1 MNELGRPMKLPIINQ
16 KDAEAGLEVLKKYY
30 AGNMIPAEKKT
41 YLTKLRNSI
50 GPYMGIESS
59 DGSTHYLLDAAS
71 QIATLGHGFNP
82 AVFFGASQFLES
94 WINDSTTSEFKQARK
109 AFVSFLNR
117 KLNWQKTHITITN
130 SGAEANEV
138 ALGYCYQK
146 RVNPKANKV
155 LAFEGSFHGRMMVTL
170 AATWNK
176 SKREPFEWKNYL
188 AEYVKYP
195 ELDDSQINV
204 TFPKDW
210 RETWN
215 EASLKN
221 FEIPASW
228 NNDPYIKKE
237 VETLLNVR
245 NQLLGKHIFAI
256 LVEPMQCEGG
266 DCYSSDRFH
275 TALLLM
281 AKTFQVPVI
290 HDEVQTGF
298 HLGREFFWHRQL
310 NLKGLSGEQLNP
322 DYVVCAKKAQVGLVL
337 SHHATKK
344 IFIGEEFSVASFFRG
359 YAHAISLDQSQ
370 NRIWDIE
377 KQVTP
382 RIDKLIKKYP
392 TFIKRP
398 RINGLAFA
406 FDVIDPAMLN
416 KFVDLRFKHGLLY
429 YPAGNQTL
437 RFRLNTAF
445 GPKDLDFL
453 FERLDAI
460 CSELFLNN
468 TSPLPSHAE
477 TDNLEATDLYDWH
490 ELLLSTKLSKASG
503 LKIET
508 KEIFKSV
515 NHLLKKA
522 SEVSQVELIEI
533 NASNFLEFRENI
545 IQLQKNVY
553 EPARQTDIEK
563 FEHTVL
569 DKNSLCLGLVN
580 KQNKLKGIAFAGPLS
595 LYPLERGVRMDPHFK
610 DRDSLYMLD
619 VTIDPSLQKTGLGR
633 SLKYALSVMAIS
645 KGIKRIQGRNRDR
658 LAGPMIN
665 INLSLGAIEQ
675 NYMRED
681 YPDFEDHRDVFY
693 YTTQVDWKKPT
704 IHLSRGTTTPL
715 SMGNLNLETIKN
727 LLPYLINKVCL
738 SNFVSE
744 AFLSGVK
751 DFLTVL
757 PEDLRH
763 GYTTSGQSEATDKV
777 AKSIWFKSEAKIKE
791 SNVNKML
798 TFDNH
803 FFGNGSMLAR
813 SLSYAGDVYFK
824 TTKLTHPTETNYAS
838 VLADVER
845 EMKSGEYLA
854 VWIEPVLQKTMEKVP
869 MNFLIELRKLASHYN
884 VALVYNETASQFFR
898 YSDKSFM
905 VSSLPEIT
913 PDAGL
918 IYMSGQSG
926 IAFTSTRYFLEQP
939 LMMIST
945 WDGDEF
951 HFLSYYQSYLSVIKN
966 TDEYKK
972 TSKAFHAKLVDKL
985 STFDMDIIKIENGV
999 GYFKGAIPNS
1009 MSKMFVE
1016 HCGYYLVCP
1025 SYEAMKE
1032 YLKS

>member
-1 MNELGRPMKLPIINQ
+1 MKLPIINQ
-16 KDAEAGLEVLKKYY
+16 KDAEHGLEILRKYY

-41 YLTKLRNSI
+41 YLTKLKNSI
-50 GPYMGIESS
+50 GPYMGIEAS

-82 AVFFGASQFLES
+82 SIFFGASQFLES
-94 WINDSTTSEFKQARK
+94 WMNDPTTKEFKNTRK
-109 AFVSFLNR
+109 AFINFFER
-117 KLNWQKTHITITN
+117 KLNWQKAHITITN

-146 RVNPKANKV
+146 RVNVKANKV

-204 TFPKDW
+204 TIPANW

-215 EASLKN
+215 ESSLVN
-221 FEIPASW
+221 FKTPLDW
-228 NNDPYIKKE
+228 NEDPHIKKE
-237 VETLLNVR
+237 VETLLSVR
-245 NQLLGKHIFAI
+245 EQLLSKKIFAI

-275 TALLLM
+275 TALILM
-281 AKTFQVPVI
+281 AKTFKVPVI

-310 NLKGLSGEQLNP
+310 KLKGLQGEQLNP

-337 SHHATKK
+337 SHHPTKK

-359 YAHAISLDQSQ
+359 YAHAISLDQGQ
-370 NRIWDIE
+370 NRIWEIE
-377 KQVTP
+377 KQVAP

-392 TFIKRP
+392 TFIRRP

-406 FDVIDPAMLN
+406 FDVFDPTMLN

-445 GPKDLDFL
+445 GQKDLDFL

-460 CSELFLNN
+460 CAELFLKNE
-468 TSPLPSHAE
+468 SVLPQFAE
-477 TDNLEATDLYDWH
+477 TDNLEAQDLYDWH
-490 ELLLSTKLSKASG
+490 ELLLFTKLSKASG
-503 LKIET
+503 IKFDS
-508 KEIFKSV
+508 KDIFKSV
-515 NHLLKKA
+515 NRLLSKSA
-522 SEVSQVELIEI
+522 DLAQVELIEI
-533 NASNFLEFRENI
+533 NSSNFLEFRDNI
-545 IQLQKNVY
+545 IQLQKDVY

-569 DKNSLCLGLVN
+569 DKNSLCLGLIN
-580 KQNKLKGIAFAGPLS
+580 KQKKLKGIAFAGPLG
-595 LYPLERGVRMDPHFK
+595 LYPLERGVRMDPHFD

-619 VTIDPSLQKTGLGR
+619 VTIDARLQKTGLGR
-633 SLKYALSVMAIS
+633 SLKYALSIMAIS

-658 LAGPMIN
+658 LAGPMLN

-681 YPDFEDHRDVFY
+681 YPDFESHRDVFY

-704 IHLSRGTTTPL
+704 IHLSHGTTIPNSIGSISQEHL
-715 SMGNLNLETIKN
+715 KN

-757 PEDLRH
+757 PHDLRH

-777 AKSIWFKSEAKIKE
+777 AKSIWFKSEAHFKE
-791 SNVNKML
+791 KNINKML
-798 TFDNH
+798 TFKNH

-813 SLSYAGDVYFK
+813 SLSLEGDAYFS
-824 TTKLTHPTETNYAS
+824 THKLDHPNENNFFE
-838 VLADVER
+838 VLIQVEK
-845 EMKSGEYLA
+845 EMKTGEYLA
-854 VWIEPVLQKTMEKVP
+854 VWLEPVLQKTMEKVP
-869 MNFLIELRKLASHYN
+869 LNFLIELRKLASTYK

-905 VSSLPEIT
+905 ASGLPGIT

-918 IYMSGQSG
+918 VYMSGQSG
-926 IAFTSTRYFLEQP
+926 LAFTSTQYFLEQP

-951 HFLSYYQSYLSVIKN
+951 HFLTYYQAFKAVMNDIENFKN
-966 TDEYKK
+966 TA
-972 TSKAFHAKLVDKL
+972 SSFHNKLVEKL
-985 STFDMDIIKIENGV
+985 SSFDMDVIKIENGV
-999 GYFKGAIPNS
+999 GYFKGSIPHS
-1009 MSKMFVE
+1009 MSKLFVE

-1025 SYEAMKE
+1025 SFEAMKE